1 MLHICSRR
9 VGGQYYIQTHT
20 NNKKKDMSLPA
31 NNWERGGGV
40 KTNRTSFLCEV
51 VADTN
56 QERKEADTGTNVDSY
71 LG

>member
-40 KTNRTSFLCEV
+40 KTYV
-51 VADTN
+51 
-56 QERKEADTGTNVDSY
+56 
-71 LG
+71 